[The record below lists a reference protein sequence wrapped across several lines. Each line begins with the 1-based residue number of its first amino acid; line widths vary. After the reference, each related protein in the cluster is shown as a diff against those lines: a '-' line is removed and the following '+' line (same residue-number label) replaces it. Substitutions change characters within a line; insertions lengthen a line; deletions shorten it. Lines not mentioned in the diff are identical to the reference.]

1 MKKDDGTDFQGGSLR
16 TGLGALTR
24 YLKETVDYVSAFV
37 GSDVVYV
44 VDLDGLISVIDFI
57 II

>member
-1 MKKDDGTDFQGGSLR
+1 MMELIWNWIC
-16 TGLGALTR
+16 A
-24 YLKETVDYVSAFV
+24 VSAFF
-37 GSDVVYV
+37 GSYVVYV

>member
-1 MKKDDGTDFQGGSLR
+1 MMELDDGTDGTVSLP
-16 TGLGALTR
+16 LAICA
-24 YLKETVDYVSAFV
+24 VSAFV
-37 GSDVVYV
+37 GSYVVYV